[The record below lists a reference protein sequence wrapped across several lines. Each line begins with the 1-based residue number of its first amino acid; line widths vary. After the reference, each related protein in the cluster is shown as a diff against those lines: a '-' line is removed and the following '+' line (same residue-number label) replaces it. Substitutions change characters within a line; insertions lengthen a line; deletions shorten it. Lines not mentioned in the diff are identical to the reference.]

1 MWNVESE
8 DTMRV
13 FFFWE
18 PVGGLTLQHKCNPY
32 AGLLAQ
38 ELAQLDIHLEL
49 GNYALEKSWLESH
62 RDSFDV
68 LHLHWLHYFYRR
80 KTLEESITEYAK
92 FAENLTYAKHQLN
105 YKIVW
110 TLHNV
115 YPHERPFPQ
124 IDHLA
129 RLLVCGL
136 ADFVLCHCHY
146 AERIA
151 EKLFHRTHHVRVI
164 PHGNFIDAFPNEISQ
179 SDARQKLG
187 ISKDAFVYLFFGN
200 ARAYKGIEHLLDAF
214 CAGAKEDAVLVLMMR
229 KSFDVTYAEQIESI
243 AKRDSRVRV
252 YTDPFFPES
261 DFQIYINA
269 SDITVFP
276 FSEVL
281 TSGSAI
287 TALSFGK
294 PIILP
299 RLGCLPELIDNR
311 MGILYDVKA
320 NNGLKD
326 ALTQARNLDLNVAQT
341 AAFECANRLNWRDI
355 SSQLAEVYRA

>member
-1 MWNVESE
+1 
-8 DTMRV
+8 MRA

-38 ELAQLDIHLEL
+38 ALAQLDIHLEL
-49 GNYALEKSWLESH
+49 GDYALEKSWLEDH
-62 RDSFDV
+62 RDSFEV

-80 KTLEESITEYAK
+80 KTLEESLGDYAK
-92 FAENLTYAKHQLN
+92 FAENLTYAKERLN

-124 IDHLA
+124 LDHLA

-136 ADFVLCHCHY
+136 ADSVLCHCHY
-146 AERIA
+146 AKRIA
-151 EKLFHRTHHVRVI
+151 EKLFYRTENVRVI
-164 PHGNFIDAFPNEISQ
+164 PHGNFIDAFPNEILR

-187 ISKDAFVYLFFGN
+187 ISDDAFVYLFFGN
-200 ARAYKGIEHLLDAF
+200 ARAYKGIEDLVDAF
-214 CAGAKEDAVLVLMMR
+214 CQRAAKDAVLVLMMR
-229 KSFDVTYAEQIESI
+229 KSFDLAYAEQVESI
-243 AKRDSRVRV
+243 AKRDSRIRV
-252 YTDPFFPES
+252 YTDPYFPES

-276 FSEVL
+276 FAEVL

-294 PIILP
+294 PLVLP
-299 RLGCLPELIDNR
+299 RLGCLPELVDER

-320 NNGLKD
+320 HDGLGD
-326 ALTQARNLDLNVAQT
+326 ALVQARSLDMDLAQK
-341 AAFECANRLNWRDI
+341 AAFESAHQLNWRDI
-355 SSQLAEVYRA
+355 ATQLAEVYRAP